1 MTPRPGTMRLACMF
15 SSILLFGAAGL
26 LLFISLQD
34 PTELAP
40 QQVPGEP
47 PPPLSHPRPRPHGWP
62 DVLGQGDEPLNRQRS
77 SGLHSHGAAPLGD
90 DGEAAHLLGRLL
102 PSVKFYHP
110 LGPPPNCLGRQRVNT
125 IFLDAQVRLSFPA
138 WPWTPLNLHC
148 GLNRNDQGTL

>member
-47 PPPLSHPRPRPHGWP
+47 PPPAFPP
-62 DVLGQGDEPLNRQRS
+62 
-77 SGLHSHGAAPLGD
+77 
-90 DGEAAHLLGRLL
+90 EAQTSRLARCA
-102 PSVKFYHP
+102 
-110 LGPPPNCLGRQRVNT
+110 GPG
-125 IFLDAQVRLSFPA
+125 
-138 WPWTPLNLHC
+138 
-148 GLNRNDQGTL
+148 G